1 MSDKTVEKLNI
12 QVSADAQ
19 RASRALDRLSSS
31 LLGMDKAVKRLNN
44 SGFSKISTTLNSFS
58 NSISKLDGI
67 EIPDLSEA
75 VQSLEKLGNI
85 KVSDNG
91 INKTVNALTRLFR
104 ADLSGFNPENFQKI
118 TESIS
123 ALGNMPDV
131 SSSVNRFVSSLSRL
145 ANAGEKTGQSANE
158 VLRLGE
164 QTRLA
169 AQKLKSVGGINED
182 VNLFVQSIGRLASAG
197 AKTSQT
203 ASGLNSLA
211 KETLEFFKAMQNAPK
226 VSENT
231 IRMTQALA
239 QLASAGGK
247 VGTST
252 NTITSAFN
260 KLSSVGSKTMSV
272 MRKVASGITSAFK
285 QIGNSSSGLTKAQFS
300 LGNLLKT
307 AIGFR
312 LGYGLLNFGKQAFEL
327 GSAITEVENVVDVAF
342 GDMADKA
349 YEFASTAKEQ
359 FGLSELAAK
368 QYSGTMMA
376 MLNAS
381 GVSRDAA
388 AEMSTTLAGL
398 AGDLA
403 SFYNIETDEAFY
415 KLRSAIAGE
424 VEPMRQLGVSM
435 TVANLQAYA
444 LSQGITKSWQ
454 SMTQAEQ
461 AMLRYNYILSA
472 TGAQQGDY
480 QRTLG
485 SFANQWRLLTLNIQT
500 LASTIGQGLIAAV
513 LPAVQALNALMAV
526 LQKAAEAFRDFMYV
540 LTGYTG
546 EGAQSGVVNE
556 FAGLGDASS
565 DLEDIGSSGD
575 DAAYGLEGATEAVQD
590 LEKALSVLSF
600 DELNQL
606 GSSGASA
613 GELFAGISSD
623 GGLDS
628 IAVSI
633 PTVSDFGTGSIFDS
647 LNNSDV
653 ETPINRWADRIRNA
667 FVDRDWDKLGE
678 EIAWG
683 LNKGFQFIYDA
694 INWKKVGPKIT
705 KFTTAFTK
713 TFNSLVDKLDFKL
726 IGKTVGAG
734 INTIVNTFNQ
744 LLEGIKW
751 KKLGKKLADGV
762 NGLFDEVNWE
772 NLGKLLGKSF
782 QAVWDLFGNF
792 VGNLDFAKIGSSV
805 AKGLNGVFSKISF
818 GDIANYLATA
828 LNGAFTTLEA
838 FTADFEWDEL
848 VENISNGI
856 ITFIEEF
863 EWEENAGKL
872 SDFLVNL
879 LGALKDLSAKIPWSE
894 LGEKI
899 GTFLGGIDW
908 FGIFGSVFEII
919 KNVVGGFIDGF
930 GETTAG
936 KFVIAFGVIKAAIA
950 GANLISSISDTFS
963 KIKKI
968 ASNFVSQIGDK
979 FSAIGGN
986 ISGVF
991 SVLSSHPYAAIAGG
1005 IAAVAGAAV
1014 VMIQSG
1020 FFTDDATK
1028 KALENADQVIEKAQ
1042 NVSGSVGDM
1051 TTNYEKSM
1059 GSIKAKEQ
1067 VLRDTADRFFKLKS
1081 QVDKTPIEMQEFQ
1094 NAYGLLTENLP
1105 GFDKIVDDTTLTFQ
1119 DQKKAVQDLITET
1132 TNLAKTQAAQ
1142 EFLDEYYKKALDLKI
1157 AQKEIDNAVEEL
1169 GISQKEFAYLTGTI
1183 IDNVIYPFDE
1193 TMWKA
1198 NELKAEQNKLN
1209 QETQD
1214 LKDTYEAA
1222 MQTFDECGMSIDET
1236 NQSIFDT
1243 EGSTNIANVS
1253 MADLRNALGLTQE
1266 EFDKLNGITQEFDDK
1281 VNQTSTV
1288 PMQTALNDAQESAQD
1303 LGGAVKDAADSTG
1316 SNIDRINNQTSTVPM
1331 QTALNDAQESAQDLG
1346 GAVKDAA
1353 DSAGLNIDSI
1363 NNLNLNRFVKTVVEG
1378 VGTVKKSF
1386 GEIKLPQIRVT
1397 TKNLQVANDLFS
1409 IPQFSLDWE
1418 TPSFSKF
1425 ARGGLVSGPTYAVI
1439 GETFQKE
1446 AVLPL
1451 ENKRTMSMIA
1461 NSILDNASAGM
1472 GLSTEEVRQAVT
1484 EGVVVAMM
1492 NNQQNPINVTVYSEL
1507 RTESDEV
1514 LARAVTRGQNKIDY
1528 RTNPTPQFT

>member
-19 RASRALDRLSSS
+19 RASRALDRLRSS

-123 ALGNMPDV
+123 ALGSIPDV
-131 SSSVNRFVSSLSRL
+131 SSGVNRFVSSIARL
-145 ANAGEKTGQSANE
+145 ANAGEKTNQS
-158 VLRLGE
+158 
-164 QTRLA
+164 
-169 AQKLKSVGGINED
+169 
-182 VNLFVQSIGRLASAG
+182 
-197 AKTSQT
+197 
-203 ASGLNSLA
+203 ASGLANLGRQLKKTTKTFARIKNIDPEINSFVSAIARLA
-211 KETLEFFKAMQNAPK
+211 NAGGKTGQTAAGLKGLADETLKFFETMQKAPQ

-252 NTITSAFN
+252 SSISSAFTKLSSLSTKTGSVVKKAASKITSA
-260 KLSSVGSKTMSV
+260 
-272 MRKVASGITSAFK
+272 ITG
-285 QIGNSSSGLTKAQFS
+285 IGNSKGKLDNTSF
-300 LGNLLKT
+300 
-307 AIGFR
+307 GFR
-312 LGYGLLNFGKQAFEL
+312 NLFKSILPLIGIGQVFSWAKDAVEL
-327 GSAITEVENVVDVAF
+327 GSNIAEVENVVDVSF
-342 GDMADKA
+342 GNMANKA
-349 YEFASTAKEQ
+349 YEFASTAQEQ

-368 QYSGTMMA
+368 QYAGTMMA
-376 MLNAS
+376 MLNS
-381 GVSRDAA
+381 TGVAQDAA

-403 SFYNIETDEAFY
+403 SFYNISTDEAFM

-424 VEPMRQLGVSM
+424 TEPMRQLGINMNIV
-435 TVANLQAYA
+435 NLESYA
-444 LSQGITKSWQ
+444 MSQGITKSWQ

-653 ETPINRWADRIRNA
+653 ETPINRWAERIRNA

-772 NLGKLLGKSF
+772 NLGKLLGNSF

-792 VGNLDFAKIGSSV
+792 VGNLDFVKIGSSV

-919 KNVVGGFIDGF
+919 ENVVGGFIDGF

-991 SVLSSHPYAAIAGG
+991 SVLSSHPYAVIAGG
-1005 IAAVAGAAV
+1005 IAAVAGAAA

-1028 KALENADQVIEKAQ
+1028 KALENADQVIRKAQ
-1042 NVSGSVGDM
+1042 EVSGSVESM
-1051 TTNYEKSM
+1051 TTNYS
-1059 GSIKAKEQ
+1059 GSIGSLEAKEQ
-1067 VLRDTADRFFKLKS
+1067 VLQNAADKFFALKDV
-1081 QVDKTPIEMQEFQ
+1081 VDKTPTEIQEFQ
-1094 NAYGLLTENLP
+1094 DAYGILITNLP
-1105 GFDKIVDDTTLTFQ
+1105 GFDKIVGDTTLTFQ
-1119 DQKKAVQDLITET
+1119 DQKQAVQDLITET
-1132 TNLAKTQAAQ
+1132 VRLGKVQAAK
-1142 EFLDEYYKKALDLKI
+1142 EFLEEYYKKALEMQI
-1157 AQKEIDNAVEEL
+1157 AQQEIDNAIEEL
-1169 GISQKEFAYLTGTI
+1169 GISAEEFANLNGDI
-1183 IDNVIYPFDE
+1183 IDQIKGLYDPSIK
-1193 TMWKA
+1193 KA
-1198 NELKAEQNKLN
+1198 LDLKKEQEELN

-1214 LKDTYEAA
+1214 LKDTYGAA
-1222 MQTFDECGMSIDET
+1222 MQVFDECGISIDET
-1236 NQSIFDT
+1236 NQFISDV
-1243 EGSTNIANVS
+1243 EGSTDTANLG
-1253 MADLRNALGLTQE
+1253 MKNLRDNLYLTKTGVGNLKGEIQN
-1266 EFDKLNGITQEFDDK
+1266 FDGE
-1281 VNQTSTV
+1281 
-1288 PMQTALNDAQESAQD
+1288 
-1303 LGGAVKDAADSTG
+1303 VKK
-1316 SNIDRINNQTSTVPM
+1316 TSTVPM